1 MIMIVNF
8 LIMKA
13 APGDPVDFLVSGVE
27 GVGVPKGYVEMLKA
41 KYGFD
46 KPVHVQM
53 VIYFQKLLKGDFG
66 YSFYYHQPVF
76 KMLLS
81 RLRNTLILT
90 STSLIIETI
99 GIMLGVMASKKVYSL
114 TDNSITIGTL
124 LFYNI
129 PNFWLG
135 MMLLLIFGLYIPIF
149 PIGGIVTIGV
159 TGDAKLLSILWH
171 LILPVACLSLGRI
184 ALYTRY
190 TRASMLEINRLD
202 YITTARAKGCNEKTV
217 LYNHTFRNALL
228 PIITVVALRLRTLF
242 TGALL
247 VESVFSWPGLGKL
260 VFDSVIRR
268 DFNVLMANFF
278 LLSIITIFFNLV
290 ADVLYA
296 YVDPR
301 VMY

>member
-1 MIMIVNF
+1 
-8 LIMKA
+8 
-13 APGDPVDFLVSGVE
+13 
-27 GVGVPKGYVEMLKA
+27 
-41 KYGFD
+41 
-46 KPVHVQM
+46 
-53 VIYFQKLLKGDFG
+53 
-66 YSFYYHQPVF
+66 
-76 KMLLS
+76 
-81 RLRNTLILT
+81 
-90 STSLIIETI
+90 
-99 GIMLGVMASKKVYSL
+99 
-114 TDNSITIGTL
+114 
-124 LFYNI
+124 
-129 PNFWLG
+129 
-135 MMLLLIFGLYIPIF
+135 
-149 PIGGIVTIGV
+149 
-159 TGDAKLLSILWH
+159 
-171 LILPVACLSLGRI
+171 
-184 ALYTRY
+184 
-190 TRASMLEINRLD
+190 MLEINRLD